1 MTECR
6 RKVVTICS
14 SIPRLHHHVQRV
26 CDPSFSIINID
37 PPATLDTSIC
47 QKTDYLISDGGFF
60 VSLLGLKDFG
70 RLKFVQNTWA
80 GVDGLAKKVTED
92 GLSPRLR
99 VARHQHPKFGK
110 IMAEYSLA
118 AVINMERSMANMLRN
133 QINCDWNKR
142 QTHPNIRVKMM
153 LILLL
158 GSEAVG
164 YRCLNELKVGVLGMG
179 HMGQSIAKVFS
190 ELGCDV
196 VGLVSSPRGPTQHV
210 SRHFTTEELGEMLAG
225 QDYLIN
231 VLPATPETDKLLNRE
246 NLKHC
251 RDVVFINI
259 GRGNIISEANI
270 LFALDNN
277 FFRGAVL
284 DVFDVEPLPK
294 DSPLW
299 AQKNITITPHVAGE
313 SRAEDVAECFKQNL
327 DQDLAGK
334 EPEGLVDWN
343 KLY

>member
-1 MTECR
+1 MSECR

-26 CDPSFSIINID
+26 CDPSFSIVNID
-37 PPATLDTSIC
+37 PPAPLDTSIC
-47 QKTDYLISDGGFF
+47 QKTDFLISDGGFF

-80 GVDGLAKKVTED
+80 GVDGLAKKVTEE

-99 VARHQHPKFGK
+99 VARHQHPKFGQ

-118 AVINMERSMANMLRN
+118 AVINMERSMVDMLRN
-133 QINCDWNKR
+133 QSNCDWNK
-142 QTHPNIRVKMM
+142 
-153 LILLL
+153 
-158 GSEAVG
+158 SEAVG

-179 HMGQSIAKVFS
+179 HMGQTIAKVFS

-225 QDYLIN
+225 QDYLVN
-231 VLPATPETDKLLNRE
+231 VLPSTPETNNLLNRE

-251 RDVVFINI
+251 RDVGFVNI
-259 GRGNIISEANI
+259 GRGNIISEADI

-294 DSPLW
+294 NSPLW
-299 AQKNITITPHVAGE
+299 VHKNITITPHVAGE

-327 DQDLAGK
+327 DQDLASK
-334 EPEGLVDWN
+334 DPEGLVDWN